1 MDDIREL
8 KIGRVESPRQSSVGN
23 VSLRDRVRAIPRAML
38 AQGWDPV
45 AVGGAALE
53 GLVDLLGFERGFIF
67 VGVEARD
74 GSVRDPD
81 GATFQSVASRARKA
95 GGEDWMPVRNPEFA
109 VNRSVLKR
117 AAAAGQ
123 TISINDCL
131 VGAAGAPEEQHRAVL
146 CLPFEPAPGSEAAF
160 YIDRELGRGEI
171 GEGDLALLEE
181 LSERIVPIFSK
192 AWLASRVADLQS
204 RVTSESGIE
213 VPEEEAPSEEDAET
227 VAEVPIYHGIVGKDE
242 KLQKIFRIIE
252 KIKDS
257 DLNVCIFGESGTGK
271 ELFARAIHSASTRRG
286 RLFVAE
292 NCGAIPENLL
302 ESELFGHVKGA
313 FTGADADRKGVFEV
327 ASGGTLFLD
336 EIGDMS
342 EGMQRKLL
350 RVLQE
355 NVIRPIGGKHT
366 IEVDVRVI
374 CASNRDLRHLVQTG
388 AFRADLYYRLN
399 VITIEIPSLRDR
411 PGDIPFLVEHFAS
424 DVCSE
429 EGIVKRFG
437 QSAIKALTQHSW
449 PGNVRELRNV
459 IRRVLIT
466 CPRRLVARKDVI
478 GLLEASGA
486 SPRSETS
493 LERDDKNLVLRV
505 PAREAFHEIIDE
517 CEKVVLRNALNQ
529 YGWNKSKVTKA
540 LRIPRQSL
548 YNKID
553 RYKLERAWNPGTGTS
568 TGEG

>member
-1 MDDIREL
+1 M
-8 KIGRVESPRQSSVGN
+8 G
-23 VSLRDRVRAIPRAML
+23 AIPREML

-67 VGVEARD
+67 VAPETRD
-74 GSVRDPD
+74 LSIRDPD
-81 GATFQSVASRARKA
+81 DTTFQSIVSRARKA

-117 AAAAGQ
+117 AAAAGRI
-123 TISINDCL
+123 ISINDCL

-146 CLPFEPAPGSEAAF
+146 CLPFEPAPGCEAAF
-160 YIDRELGRGEI
+160 YIDRALGRGEI
-171 GEGDLALLEE
+171 GESDLALLEE

-192 AWLASRVADLQS
+192 AWLAARVAELQGKT
-204 RVTSESGIE
+204 TSETGIE
-213 VPEEEAPSEEDAET
+213 VPEPEGAPSEEDAET

-271 ELFARAIHSASTRRG
+271 ELFARAIHTASSRRG

-355 NVIRPIGGKHT
+355 GVIRPIGGKHT

-374 CASNRDLRHLVQTG
+374 CASNRDLRHLVQSG

-399 VITIEIPSLRDR
+399 VITIEIPPLRDR

-424 DVCSE
+424 GVCSE
-429 EGIVKRFG
+429 ESISKRFG

-553 RYKLERAWNPGTGTS
+553 RYKLERAWNPGSGS
-568 TGEG
+568 SASDR